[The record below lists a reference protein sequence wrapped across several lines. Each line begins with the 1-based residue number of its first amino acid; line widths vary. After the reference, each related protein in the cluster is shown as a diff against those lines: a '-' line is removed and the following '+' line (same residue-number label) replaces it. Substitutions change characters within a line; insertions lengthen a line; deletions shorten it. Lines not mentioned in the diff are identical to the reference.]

1 MFSQKFT
8 VIVLTKEFLLRYCEA
23 CDYIRNGLKISERSK
38 LAFLSLRVT
47 FRVRGFA
54 YFEAGRK

>member
-1 MFSQKFT
+1 MFCQKFT
-8 VIVLTKEFLLRYCEA
+8 VIVITKEFLLRYGEA

-38 LAFLSLRVT
+38 LAFLSLRI
-47 FRVRGFA
+47 RVRGFA